1 MARFD
6 GIPVDEPVRQPR
18 FGGGELVEEAAA
30 QPAAPSPSQAAA
42 PTRERGWFDSVID
55 LASGPKPLQGNNVEE
70 LRADYQSRSP
80 ALRATLGAGRFVDS
94 NIRGIAQLT
103 GTADQLRDDQ
113 AKIPYQTFDKVAE
126 GDLATGLGRYIPELA
141 AVAIPSSKVAA
152 LPRLGQRLVA
162 GSGLGAATGALRE
175 ADSAQQRL
183 ANVGVGAGLG
193 AAGEGVATGLR
204 ALARPVSEGVASLY
218 NSAKKF
224 GVELTPA
231 QLTNSQFMR
240 RAQNLLHSMP
250 LSGARQAWERQV
262 DQFNTAVS
270 REFGENAPKIT
281 PEIFARAKSRIGAE
295 FDQLSARSTLNVTD
309 GLLDR
314 LGSIQQEAAAFAD
327 EGTVR
332 AVGSAIDRV
341 LRQSVDGKLP
351 GPAYKSLDSQ
361 LGKIMANGGEK
372 SAFVAEVRDAIREAM
387 DESITPAMRE
397 AWRNAR
403 SQYRALKTVEPLVA
417 KSADGAL
424 SPALLMGRVTADKAG
439 KSAMASGRGGS
450 LGELAR
456 VGQAMKAPGS
466 SGTFENSLAAQL
478 SNPFLYPV
486 LGLRT
491 LIGATAGRAAN
502 SNLLASLMG
511 NQQTRVA
518 ATNGLATLARPGA
531 IASAPLVTP
540 EVGKRKR
547 LDNSR

>member
-6 GIPVDEPVRQPR
+6 GIPVDQPVSKPR
-18 FGGGELVEEAAA
+18 FGGGELVEVPPVASAQ
-30 QPAAPSPSQAAA
+30 QPAAPAPS
-42 PTRERGWFDSVID
+42 RERGWFDSVMD
-55 LASGPKPLQGNNVEE
+55 LASGPRPLQGNTVEE
-70 LRADYQSRSP
+70 LRDDYQSRSP

-103 GTADQLRDDQ
+103 GTADQLADDK

-126 GDLATGLGRYIPELA
+126 GDLATGIGRYVPELA
-141 AVAIPSSKVAA
+141 AIAIPSSKLAA
-152 LPRLGQRLVA
+152 LPRLGQRLAA
-162 GSGLGAATGALRE
+162 GAGLGAATGGLKE
-175 ADSAQQRL
+175 ADSTQQRL
-183 ANVGVGAGLG
+183 TNVGVGAGLG

-204 ALARPVSEGVASLY
+204 AIARPVSEGVASLY

-240 RAQNLLHSMP
+240 RAQNLLQSMP

-281 PEIFARAKSRIGAE
+281 PDIFAKAKSRIGAE
-295 FDQLSARSTLNVTD
+295 FDALSTRSTLNVTD

-314 LGSIQQEAAAFAD
+314 LGTIQQEAAAFAD

-332 AVGSAIDRV
+332 AVSSAIDRV
-341 LRQSVDGKLP
+341 LRQSTDGKMP

-361 LGKIMANGGEK
+361 LGKIMAGGGEK

-387 DESITPAMRE
+387 DESISPALRE
-397 AWRNAR
+397 AWRTAR

-417 KSADGAL
+417 KSADGSI
-424 SPALLMGRVTADKAG
+424 SPGQLMGRVTANRAG
-439 KSAMASGRGGS
+439 KASMAAGRGGN

-456 VGQAMKAPGS
+456 VGQAMKAPSS
-466 SGTFENSLAAQL
+466 SGTVENMLAAQ
-478 SNPFLYPV
+478 SFNPVAWPV
-486 LGLRT
+486 MGIRALM
-491 LIGATAGRAAN
+491 GATAGRAGN
-502 SNLLASLMG
+502 SSLLASLLG

-518 ATNGLATLARPGA
+518 ATNGLASLARPGA
-531 IASAPLVTP
+531 IAAAPVVTP
-540 EVGKRKR
+540 EVRKP
-547 LDNSR
+547 SRRDDSR

>member
-6 GIPVDEPVRQPR
+6 GIPVDGQMRKPR
-18 FGGGELVEEAAA
+18 FGGELVDDVSVEQQPAMQAAA
-30 QPAAPSPSQAAA
+30 QPA
-42 PTRERGWFDSVID
+42 RERGWFNTIID
-55 LASGPKPLQGNNVEE
+55 LASGPKPLQGNTEEE
-70 LRADYQSRSP
+70 LRADYLSRSP
-80 ALRATLGAGRFVDS
+80 ALRATVGAGRFVDS

-103 GTADQLRDDQ
+103 GTADQLGDEH
-113 AKIPYQTFDKVAE
+113 AVVPYQTFDRISE
-126 GDLATGLGRYIPELA
+126 GDLATTAGRVAPEIA
-141 AVAIPSSKVAA
+141 ALWVPGSKIAA
-152 LPRLGQRLVA
+152 LPRLGQRLAA
-162 GSGLGAATGALRE
+162 GAGLGGASGALRE

-183 ANVGVGAGLG
+183 VNTGVGAGIG
-193 AAGEGVATGLR
+193 VAGEGVATGLR
-204 ALARPVSEGVASLY
+204 ALARPVSEGVSSLY

-240 RAQNLLHSMP
+240 RAQNLLQSMP

-262 DQFNTAVS
+262 EQFNRAVS
-270 REFGENAPKIT
+270 QEFGENAPKIT
-281 PEIFARAKSRIGAE
+281 PEIFAKAKSRIGSE

-314 LGSIQQEAAAFAD
+314 LGAIQQEAAAFAD

-341 LRQSVDGKLP
+341 LRQSVDGKMP
-351 GPAYKSLDSQ
+351 GTAYKSLDSQ
-361 LGKIMANGGEK
+361 LGKIMAGGGEK

-397 AWRNAR
+397 AWRTAR

-417 KSADGAL
+417 KSADGSI
-424 SPALLMGRVTADKAG
+424 SPAQLMGRVTANRAG
-439 KSAMASGRGGS
+439 KASMAAGRGGN

-456 VGQAMKAPGS
+456 IGQAMKAPSS
-466 SGTFENSLAAQL
+466 SGTVENFLAAQSL
-478 SNPFLYPV
+478 NPVAWPV
-486 LGLRT
+486 IGLRA
-491 LIGATAGRAAN
+491 IVGATAGRAVN
-502 SNLLASLMG
+502 SNILAALMG
-511 NQQTRVA
+511 NQQARLA
-518 ATNGLATLARPGA
+518 AANSLATVARPGA

-540 EVGKRKR
+540 EIRKSRR